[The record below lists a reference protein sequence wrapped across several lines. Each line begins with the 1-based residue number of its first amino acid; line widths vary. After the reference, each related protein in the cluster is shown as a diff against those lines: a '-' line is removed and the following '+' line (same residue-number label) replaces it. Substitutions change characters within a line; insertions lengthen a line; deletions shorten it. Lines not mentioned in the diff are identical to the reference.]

1 MNTFKCLK
9 VIFCCYNNYDYDKKR
24 KVLILENELHP
35 IRSFWYTR
43 FQGALFLLALLTYGL
58 GDALTSAM
66 MIERQGLMREGN
78 AIVRYIISYYG
89 IANFIE
95 IKIWFTLL
103 ILLVPLMLFSKK
115 KEPIYWMMNGYF
127 ASFFILGTLAMILNL
142 QAAANEPLFLQPQHV
157 ILIFISLI
165 LILTNIGELID
176 KMTHPI
182 VMNYFDCAL
191 NDLLIVLKFINGI
204 QEKKRSDTVH

>member
-1 MNTFKCLK
+1 MK
-9 VIFCCYNNYDYDKKR
+9 V
-24 KVLILENELHP
+24 VILENELHP
-35 IRSFWYTR
+35 FRSFWYIR
-43 FQGALFLLALLTYGL
+43 FQGALFLSALLTYGF
-58 GDALTSAM
+58 GDALTSAI

-103 ILLVPLMLFSKK
+103 ILLVPLILFSMK

-127 ASFFILGTLAMILNL
+127 ASFFILGTLAIILNL
-142 QAAANEPLFLQPQHV
+142 QAAANVPLFLQPQHV

-176 KMTHPI
+176 RMTPPI
-182 VMNYFDCAL
+182 MMNYIDCAF
-191 NDLLIVLKFINGI
+191 NDLLIVLKFINNT
-204 QEKKRSDTVH
+204 QEKKRPDIIH

>member
-1 MNTFKCLK
+1 
-9 VIFCCYNNYDYDKKR
+9 
-24 KVLILENELHP
+24 
-35 IRSFWYTR
+35 
-43 FQGALFLLALLTYGL
+43 
-58 GDALTSAM
+58 
-66 MIERQGLMREGN
+66 MREGN
-78 AIVRYIISYYG
+78 AIVRYIISNYG

-182 VMNYFDCAL
+182 MMNYIDCAL
-191 NDLLIVLKFINGI
+191 NDLLIVLKFVNNT
-204 QEKKRSDTVH
+204 QEKKHPDTVH